1 MTVFC
6 GYAPATPGFVSKSD
20 RRRQTHR
27 SRTTV
32 GRSSSPAPHPGEGRV
47 SARLGLDVR
56 FHDLRHICVTL
67 PLGLGA
73 PSHLVRDIVE
83 HSALEVTRNIYAHVD
98 LTEKRAAL
106 DRPGTLLSGE

>member
-1 MTVFC
+1 M
-6 GYAPATPGFVSKSD
+6 
-20 RRRQTHR
+20 
-27 SRTTV
+27 
-32 GRSSSPAPHPGEGRV
+32 
-47 SARLGLDVR
+47 
-56 FHDLRHICVTL
+56 TL